1 MNCLCGRGPSAGQH
15 FWIKMASM
23 IQQCGA
29 HSTSRVKWNR
39 TSVGCDSFWAG
50 IQCWQ
55 GHEHNVTEFYL
66 GDVWST
72 CLMLWIVPWP
82 SPVCRS
88 AFPNKYGVHDSAVW
102 GLGGA
107 STSTFDSH
115 VESFVEIQFRRCPVY
130 FWEFCVQTFCLKRTI
145 LNPSVIDICSE
156 GGRRRATV
164 NLSLLIPK
172 NTLFAKAMRR
182 CHANQL

>member
-23 IQQCGA
+23 IQRCGA

-102 GLGGA
+102 GGGGRLDVDIRQSCGILCWDSIQAVSSVLLGILRA
-107 STSTFDSH
+107 DLLPKKNDS
-115 VESFVEIQFRRCPVY
+115 ESFRDWY
-130 FWEFCVQTFCLKRTI
+130 LFWRW
-145 LNPSVIDICSE
+145 
-156 GGRRRATV
+156 
-164 NLSLLIPK
+164 
-172 NTLFAKAMRR
+172 
-182 CHANQL
+182 